1 MVVALLFFL
10 QTEECLVIS
19 KVQPQFWI
27 ILTSITTFKTE
38 TTEEWV
44 IGRSYTLQFFCWI
57 MQWQGESSSAPL
69 LSRNAML
76 SNDEDRKTRWE
87 LSNEWLSEA
96 FCVTSKIM
104 VRAKRRL
111 HLGETSRDNPNNG
124 SRCKDYI
131 CLIEKLRDNPNNSR
145 ESLRDISNNSSRC
158 NEDYACLK
166 EALRDN
172 LSKGSRC
179 RLHLPWRSI
188 AWQSRQ

>member
-1 MVVALLFFL
+1 MGNWEIIHTAVFLLNNAVTRRERERESPVLLLFCHATL
-10 QTEECLVIS
+10 RSPMTRIEKQDENYQTNGFQNV
-19 KVQPQFWI
+19 
-27 ILTSITTFKTE
+27 
-38 TTEEWV
+38 
-44 IGRSYTLQFFCWI
+44 RH
-57 MQWQGESSSAPL
+57 
-69 LSRNAML
+69 
-76 SNDEDRKTRWE
+76 
-87 LSNEWLSEA
+87 
-96 FCVTSKIM
+96 CVTSKIM

-188 AWQSRQ
+188 A